1 MGLIIN
7 YEDIFTELG
16 LNQQSNMTYEY
27 FVNLLLRID
36 KQLYTGDI
44 QFFFKFFDAKNQGVV
59 EFKAFYDWLVKNN
72 IKI

>member
-16 LNQQSNMTYEY
+16 LNQQSNMTYDY

-44 QFFFKFFDAKNQGVV
+44 
-59 EFKAFYDWLVKNN
+59 
-72 IKI
+72 